1 MRGAL
6 AVTVNIIT
14 RKTKLYMKKVYI
26 SPLMTEVNVEAEQML
41 AASVKVGSDDQT
53 VDTSTPG
60 NQLGGGHRGTWG
72 NLWE

>member
-1 MRGAL
+1 
-6 AVTVNIIT
+6 
-14 RKTKLYMKKVYI
+14 MKKTYI

-41 AASVKVGSDDQT
+41 AASVKVGSADQT

-60 NQLGGGHRGTWG
+60 NQLGSGHRGTWG

>member
-1 MRGAL
+1 MRGGAL

-41 AASVKVGSDDQT
+41 AASLGVNSDKE
-53 VDTSTPG
+53 VDTSDPA